1 MGSTP
6 PRRIAI
12 ACRRAARLSMVSA
25 LVAVTIGSSTDATA
39 ADRCD
44 QLPSPSVILKRHEE
58 PVTLDTRSSY
68 RTLTLI
74 GPRNLP
80 AGKQVLGLTRGT
92 ATVRF
97 ESRITAYT
105 DPGGRWECAS
115 PQLTVTYGF
124 SPMTVYVAREFP
136 PGSCAYKEI
145 HEHELRH
152 VRAYQAHLL
161 RIEQELADTLK
172 RRFVTDGPWRGPVGQ
187 ARARLQQEL
196 EERWA
201 PYIRR
206 EMNKVDAAQALID
219 TPEEYARVAG
229 SCGGEVKRLT
239 R

>member
-1 MGSTP
+1 MVCAP
-6 PRRIAI
+6 PRRIATSSWAIMCYLPTLAYVAI
-12 ACRRAARLSMVSA
+12 ALGVSSGA
-25 LVAVTIGSSTDATA
+25 SA

-44 QLPSPSVILKRHEE
+44 QLPSPSVTLKRHEE
-58 PVTLDTRSSY
+58 PITLDTRSSY

-152 VRAYQAHLL
+152 VRAYQTHLL

-172 RRFVTDGPWRGPVGQ
+172 RRFVSDGPWRGPVGQ

-219 TPEEYARVAG
+219 TPEEYARVAA

>member
-1 MGSTP
+1 MIPAPPGSISVFVRASLRKLP
-6 PRRIAI
+6 VLASVAI
-12 ACRRAARLSMVSA
+12 ALGPNSGAS
-25 LVAVTIGSSTDATA
+25 A

-44 QLPSPSVILKRHEE
+44 QLPSPSVTLKRHEE
-58 PVTLDTRSSY
+58 PITLDTRSSY

-219 TPEEYARVAG
+219 TPEEYARVAE